1 MSEPPKVK
9 RIFAID
15 IGESETGLIAVV
27 KSLVEN
33 KAAVIKAPNMRLMMA
48 EIGKIVKKRR
58 SYLKR
63 FPFIPS
69 SIMTVEESL
78 AKPPKLILP
87 SNGN

>member
-1 MSEPPKVK
+1 MSQPSEIK

-15 IGESETGLIAVV
+15 IGETPTGLIAVV
-27 KSLVEN
+27 KSLAEN

-48 EIGKIVKKRR
+48 EIGRIVKKRR
-58 SYLKR
+58 SYLRR

-69 SIMTVEESL
+69 SILTVEESM
-78 AKPPKLILP
+78 AKPPRLILP